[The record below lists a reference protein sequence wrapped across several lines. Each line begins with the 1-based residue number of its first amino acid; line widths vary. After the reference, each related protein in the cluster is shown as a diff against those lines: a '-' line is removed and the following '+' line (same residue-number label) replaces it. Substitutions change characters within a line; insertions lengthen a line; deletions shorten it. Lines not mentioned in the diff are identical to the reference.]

1 MSHTLLKSAKS
12 VRSMVLQQVKA
23 VPEELFDIKPAP
35 FHNTIRWN
43 VGHIIFVHDYLLSF
57 AFSKS
62 PALPTHYEQLFN
74 TGTNPDQW
82 SVNPPSNEELLSKL
96 SDQLI
101 HLDHISSDI
110 FENRLT
116 PAMELGPLTF
126 ETSGELFNFVT
137 IHEAMHFSAI
147 SSLLQSVTNSRKA

>member
-23 VPEELFDIKPAP
+23 VPEVLLDTKPAL
-35 FHNTIRWN
+35 FNNTIRWN
-43 VGHIIFVHDYLLSF
+43 VGHIVFVHDYLLSI

-62 PALPTHYEQLFN
+62 PALPAHYEQLFN

-82 SVNPPSNEELLSKL
+82 SVAPPAKEELVSKL
-96 SDQLI
+96 SEQSL
-101 HLDHISSDI
+101 HLDHISPDV

-116 PAMELGPLTF
+116 PVMELGPLTF

-137 IHEAMHFSAI
+137 IHEAMHFSTI
-147 SSLLQSVTNSRKA
+147 SSLLQSITYSRQA